1 MDMKIVFKEEKFR
14 QIVREEVE
22 ELKVHFVPRYAI
34 TDALKEIDS
43 MICIED
49 ITDSSGDH
57 HGHIS
62 DYERGLADAAGI
74 FQKHIQEAYT

>member
-1 MDMKIVFKEEKFR
+1 MDMKITFNEEKLR

-22 ELKVHFVPRYAI
+22 ELKIHFIPRFAI
-34 TDALKEIDS
+34 TEAMEEINS

-62 DYERGLADAAGI
+62 DYERGLADAAGV
-74 FQKHIQEAYT
+74 FQKHIQEAYE

>member
-1 MDMKIVFKEEKFR
+1 MNFDFTFNEER
-14 QIVREEVE
+14 LQQIVQEKVE
-22 ELKVHFVPRYAI
+22 EIKINFVPRYAI